1 MGARALGMGL
11 TRGLCY
17 QFTTKT
23 IFVVKIDEKNVFSPA
38 GYPWGAGYG
47 IIRPPIS
54 VVPYLKQQKDVSH
67 VAPPARHRA
76 CA

>member
-1 MGARALGMGL
+1 MDARACGMGL
-11 TRGLCY
+11 MRGVY
-17 QFTTKT
+17 TQFTTEN
-23 IFVVKIDEKNVFSPA
+23 IFCSKKYLPRVSSHAE
-38 GYPWGAGYG
+38 YPWGAGYG

-54 VVPYLKQQKDVSH
+54 LMPVPTPQKDISH

>member
-1 MGARALGMGL
+1 MEARALGMGL
-11 TRGLCY
+11 TRGFFS
-17 QFTTKT
+17 QFTTKNY
-23 IFVVKIDEKNVFSPA
+23 FCSEKEIQNVFSPP

-54 VVPYLKQQKDVSH
+54 VLPSPKQQKDVSH